1 MGMLDGILG
10 SLLGGAGSGMQ
21 GGMQAQNPLLQVAL
35 QILQQNGGIEG
46 VLDKFRQGGYAD
58 QAASWQSTGQNI
70 PISGAALQEVLGSGA
85 IGQIAQQLG
94 LSHGEAAGG
103 LAQMLPQVIDHLTPN
118 GTIPANHEDMISQA
132 LSMLTRTRPG

>member
-21 GGMQAQNPLLQVAL
+21 TQNPLLRVAL
-35 QILQQNGGIEG
+35 QILEQNGGIEG

-58 QAASWQSTGQNI
+58 QAASWQSTGQNM
-70 PISGAALQEVLGSGA
+70 PISGAALQEVLGSGT

-94 LSHGEAAGG
+94 LSHGDTAGG
-103 LAQMLPQVIDHLTPN
+103 LAQMLPQVIDRMTPQ
-118 GTIPANHEDMISQA
+118 GEVPESSDDMVAQA
-132 LSMLTRTRPG
+132 LAMLTKSRPG

>member
-46 VLDKFRQGGYAD
+46 VLDKFRQGGYGD
-58 QAASWQSTGQNI
+58 QAASWQGTGQNI

-94 LSHGEAAGG
+94 LSHGETAGG
-103 LAQMLPQVIDHLTPN
+103 LAQMLPHVIDRMTPQ
-118 GTIPANHEDMISQA
+118 GDVPANSDDMVQQA
-132 LSMLTRTRPG
+132 LAMLTKSRPA